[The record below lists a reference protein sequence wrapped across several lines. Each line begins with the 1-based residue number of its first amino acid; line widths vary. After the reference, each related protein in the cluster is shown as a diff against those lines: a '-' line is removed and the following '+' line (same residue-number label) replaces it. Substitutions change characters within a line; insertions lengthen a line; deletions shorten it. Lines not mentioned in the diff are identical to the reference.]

1 MYLVFYHPFT
11 LPFMSIF
18 FLFFFFFSCVL
29 VRGLV
34 WDIDG
39 CIMEFI
45 FFLNFLECGLINQY
59 SFAAV
64 EGGHFVSS
72 VVHYQFRKGPRHS
85 NSCSDDADFSYTFA

>member
-1 MYLVFYHPFT
+1 
-11 LPFMSIF
+11 
-18 FLFFFFFSCVL
+18 L
-29 VRGLV
+29 VRVLV

-45 FFLNFLECGLINQY
+45 FFLNFLKCGLINQY

-64 EGGHFVSS
+64 EGGYFVSS
-72 VVHYQFRKGPRHS
+72 VVHYQFRKGSRHS